1 MESIF
6 NNIYS
11 TNISFGIWKN
21 YEHTNIILFGLFFIL
36 SAKLV
41 LKNVKMYPFLLV
53 LELGAGAALLQEL
66 RLRNTVFQ
74 TKYLLY
80 WNFWCCIQSRVAYLT
95 YNKLI
100 KNKNLFLKSFKY
112 NWEN

>member
-66 RLRNTVFQ
+66 RLRNTVF
-74 TKYLLY
+74 
-80 WNFWCCIQSRVAYLT
+80 
-95 YNKLI
+95 
-100 KNKNLFLKSFKY
+100 
-112 NWEN
+112 